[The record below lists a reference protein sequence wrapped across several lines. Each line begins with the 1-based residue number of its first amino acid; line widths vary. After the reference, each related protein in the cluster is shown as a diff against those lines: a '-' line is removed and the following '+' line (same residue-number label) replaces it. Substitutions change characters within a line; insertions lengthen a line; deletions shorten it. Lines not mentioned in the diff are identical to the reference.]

1 MDTNQTDKD
10 LAEIL
15 RQLAP
20 WGIKKTNVHTGTS
33 KRVYV
38 KDTTDIKPRGAK
50 AYLTSR
56 FQTMENP
63 RTLEK
68 EHKYTRYLDT
78 RFPGLLVSES
88 PINSDNEPLT
98 TILNSKR
105 GLLIT
110 KKNIARTPKPTNGPP
125 SDTESLL
132 KFMMDSTDFL
142 IENGIANL
150 DLKPQ
155 NIGLIVDSRNE
166 LRHELRINDNGANMF
181 YPIPSKYREHYRD
194 AIKLVAL
201 FTLSSFGF
209 GLDKTMFDANRELY
223 PTINYQR
230 ALELRLEFKEE
241 EEDEIR
247 EYAKEKMSKVRVD
260 GKDEDLSSL
269 FDDILF
275 PDQLVR
281 WYGGQYKPDV
291 FIAKLRKMG
300 LISHEEREQNE
311 AERHAEAERQEL
323 LERERHA
330 EAERQELLERER
342 HAEAERQERF
352 QRIEDEAELKRKQEI
367 KRFYKNKNNTIRKER
382 NRNRKSNGS
391 SGSRGSQSNGSRSR
405 RSRSRRSRSTGEMR
419 TSL

>member
-63 RTLEK
+63 GTLEK
-68 EHKYTRYLDT
+68 EYKYTRYLDA
-78 RFPGLLVSES
+78 RFPGWLVSES
-88 PINSDNEPLT
+88 PINPDNEPLT

-181 YPIPSKYREHYRD
+181 YPIPDKYKEHYRD

-300 LISHEEREQNE
+300 LISDEEREQN
-311 AERHAEAERQEL
+311 
-323 LERERHA
+323 ERHA

-382 NRNRKSNGS
+382 NRNRNRKSNGS

-405 RSRSRRSRSTGEMR
+405 RSHSRRSRSTGEMR